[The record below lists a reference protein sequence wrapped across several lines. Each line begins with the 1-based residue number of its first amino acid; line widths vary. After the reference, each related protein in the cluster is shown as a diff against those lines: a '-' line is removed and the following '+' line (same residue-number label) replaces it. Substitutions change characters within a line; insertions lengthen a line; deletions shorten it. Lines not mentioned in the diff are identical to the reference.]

1 VIERVGSRVEYH
13 VMIRDMPTAER
24 PRERLRDYGP
34 TALSTAELL
43 AIILR
48 TGTNKE
54 SVLSLSA
61 RLLARH
67 GGLAG
72 LARIS
77 FPELCAEHGLGEAK
91 AAQLKAALE
100 LGRRLITAQPQERA
114 LVRSPQ
120 DVANLLMPEMAFLEQ
135 EELRVVLLNT
145 RNQVVSV
152 GEVYR
157 GSVNS
162 AQVRVG
168 EVLREAVRQNCPAM
182 IVVHNHPSGD
192 PAPSSDDVAVTRQIV
207 EAGRLLD
214 IDVLD
219 HIVIGHQRFVSL
231 REQGLGFGG
240 KG

>member
-1 VIERVGSRVEYH
+1 MIERVGSRVEYH

-48 TGTNKE
+48 TGTNNE

-114 LVRSPQ
+114 VVRSPQ

-192 PAPSSDDVAVTRQIV
+192 PTPSSDDVAVTRQIV

>member
-1 VIERVGSRVEYH
+1 MIERVGSRVEYH